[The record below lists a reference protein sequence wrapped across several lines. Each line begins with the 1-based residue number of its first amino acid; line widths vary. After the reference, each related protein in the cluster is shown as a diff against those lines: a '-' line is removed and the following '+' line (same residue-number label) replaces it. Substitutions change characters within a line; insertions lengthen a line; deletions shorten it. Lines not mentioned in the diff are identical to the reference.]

1 MPMATKAL
9 SNHQLKMDLEEAAK
23 NLPDAW
29 EKLFKSLA
37 FLVQSQIKKK
47 FHSQPRQEQC
57 DAAQQV
63 LEYMWKDRGWVMNY
77 QPDKDPMPYVV
88 EVIRHS
94 VYRYHRG
101 TSALKN
107 TRVQLARTSD
117 EPLESITE
125 KTQEE
130 LNNWES
136 LQAIQP
142 WLKELEPDDQMLFLA
157 RWLHEQPSKEVAQEL
172 DISEENV
179 NTRFKRLKKR
189 LETYLQRLGLLGIVL
204 LVSFKLLGGF
214 IPSLHVAG
222 WKLSTDRNSTADRL
236 FSERNR
242 S

>member
-9 SNHQLKMDLEEAAK
+9 SNHQLKMNLEEAAK

-29 EKLFKSLA
+29 EKLFSSLA
-37 FLVQSQIKKK
+37 LLVQSQIRKK
-47 FHSQPRQEQC
+47 FHSKPLQEQS

-77 QPDKDPMPYVV
+77 QPDKDPMPYVI
-88 EVIRHS
+88 EVISRS
-94 VYRYHRG
+94 AYRYNRG
-101 TSALKN
+101 ASALKN
-107 TRVQLARTSD
+107 TRVQLARTSA
-117 EPLESITE
+117 EPLESVTE

-130 LNNWES
+130 LNNWEA

-142 WLKELEPDDQMLFLA
+142 WLKELQPDDQTLFIA
-157 RWLHEQPSKEVAQEL
+157 RWLDERPSKEVAQEL
-172 DISEENV
+172 DISEDNV
-179 NTRFKRLKKR
+179 NTRFKRLKKA
-189 LETYLQRLGLLGIVL
+189 LEVYLKKLGLLGIVL

-214 IPSLHVAG
+214 MPSLHVAG
-222 WKLSTDRNSTADRL
+222 WKLSTDRNSIADRL